1 MLPLP
6 TEEEAWAL
14 VGVYGIACVLGG
26 LFIDTFLFGVF
37 TVQCMTYCFSEAKD
51 KLWVRG
57 IVAAVAAMSCLLT
70 GFNWFYASHLFVY
83 HFGVPSTFYET
94 QHLAWFPF
102 IDAVTMSFTQAFFA
116 HRAYRLCD
124 RKIWIPIS
132 VLLCILIE
140 ISACIATRI
149 VFGQLNT
156 QQDSVRV
163 QGTTIIWMAA
173 SMVGD
178 SIITGCILFGLV
190 RSRTG
195 IRQTKELIARLIRMT
210 LEAQVPAT
218 LVALT
223 LMIEVIIEPA
233 NMLGNCIILFQSKIY
248 VVGFFYSLN
257 ARQRLLPSNQGV
269 TLGDVRDIDPIVFN
283 EHRVATIIVDE
294 ETEMHVTRAA
304 PPHVRI
310 NRTQGYECEESK
322 GTTTLTEDVGS
333 SEYKAASDCKES
345 LGSSAPPDHP
355 SI

>member
-1 MLPLP
+1 
-6 TEEEAWAL
+6 
-14 VGVYGIACVLGG
+14 
-26 LFIDTFLFGVF
+26 
-37 TVQCMTYCFSEAKD
+37 MTYCFSEAKD

-83 HFGVPSTFYET
+83 HFGVSGQQCSTDGR
-94 QHLAWFPF
+94 AWFPF

-195 IRQTKELIARLIRMT
+195 IRQTKEIARLIRMT

-294 ETEMHVTRAA
+294 ETEMHVTVSPVLLVADRSAR
-304 PPHVRI
+304 PHRTCASTGRRVTSARSPRVPRPSRRTSGRQSTRPRRTARSRWGQVRRLI
-310 NRTQGYECEESK
+310 TLPFKAHVGMCEA
-322 GTTTLTEDVGS
+322 V
-333 SEYKAASDCKES
+333 
-345 LGSSAPPDHP
+345 
-355 SI
+355 I